1 MKEDLKINDRE
12 IAFDII
18 YKVIYD
24 DGYSNLLLKNTQL
37 DSRPFVTDLVY
48 GVIERKLTLEEMLR
62 VLSNK
67 KLEKTDKKAVVLI
80 YMGLYQLFYSNTK
93 DYAAIF
99 EVVELAK
106 KMLNKGAA
114 GFVNGILRSAQRM
127 GDDLISEVY
136 DKGWEYEYS
145 INHELLS
152 MIKENKANTLEILK
166 STFIPP
172 KVHLYVRRNMA
183 KIKATLESNE
193 IKFKEKE
200 DFLIIQNYR
209 HKALS
214 SFFINGDYTIMDYS
228 TSVVRGLASDDSID
242 TIFDMCAAP
251 GGKTL
256 LLADKFPNAQIKAS
270 DINKNRVTLLEN
282 NIRRWGLTNVTSEVH
297 DARNFDDKE
306 YDLVLC
312 DVLCSG
318 SGVISR
324 KPELKYKINYNMI
337 EELNAK
343 QIEILKNAVN
353 QSKKDKYV
361 IYSTCSILKRENRD
375 VVDRVAEENNLSIIK
390 DITIFPSKDSEGF
403 YACLLKKI

>member
-67 KLEKTDKKAVVLI
+67 DLEKIDEKVVVLI

-93 DYAAIF
+93 DYAAVF

-127 GDDLISEVY
+127 GDDLTNEVY
-136 DKGWEYEYS
+136 GKGWEYEYS

-152 MIKENKANTLEILK
+152 MIKENKANTLAILQA
-166 STFIPP
+166 TFTPP
-172 KVHLYVRRNMA
+172 KVHIYVRRNMA

-209 HKALS
+209 HSVLT
-214 SFFINGDYTIMDYS
+214 SFFINGDYTITDYS
-228 TSVVRGLASDDSID
+228 TSIVRGLAPDDSID

-270 DINKNRVTLLEN
+270 DINKNRVTLLIN
-282 NIRRWGLTNVTSEVH
+282 NIRRWGLTNVTCGVH
-297 DARNFDDKE
+297 DARNFDGKE

-343 QIEILKNAVN
+343 QIEILKNAAN
-353 QSKKDKYV
+353 QAKKDKYI

>member
-67 KLEKTDKKAVVLI
+67 DLEKIDKKAVVLI

-127 GDDLISEVY
+127 GDKLTNEVY
-136 DKGWEYEYS
+136 KKGWEYEFS
-145 INHELLS
+145 INNELLN
-152 MIKENKANTLEILK
+152 MIKENKADTLNILK

-172 KVHLYVRRNMA
+172 KVHIYVRKNMNQ
-183 KIKATLESNE
+183 IKEILELNE

-209 HKALS
+209 HKVLS
-214 SFFINGDYTIMDYS
+214 NFFINGDYTIMDYS
-228 TSVVRGLASDDSID
+228 TSVVRGLAPDDSID
-242 TIFDMCAAP
+242 TVFDMCAAP

-256 LLADKFPNAQIKAS
+256 LLADKFPNANIKAS

-282 NIRRWGLTNVTSEVH
+282 NIRRWGLTNVTCGVH
-297 DARNFDDKE
+297 DARNFDGKE

-353 QSKKDKYV
+353 QSKKTKFI
-361 IYSTCSILKRENRD
+361 IYSTCSILKRENRN

>member
-12 IAFDII
+12 VAFDII
-18 YKVIYD
+18 YRVIYD

-48 GVIERKLTLEEMLR
+48 GVVERKFTLEEMLKI
-62 VLSNK
+62 LSNK
-67 KLEKTDKKAVVLI
+67 DLEKIDQKVVVLI
-80 YMGLYQLFYSNTK
+80 YIGLYQLFYSNTK

-114 GFVNGILRSAQRM
+114 GFINGILRSAQRM
-127 GDDLISEVY
+127 GDDLLNKVY
-136 DKGWEYEYS
+136 GKGWEYEYS
-145 INHELLS
+145 INNELLS

-166 STFIPP
+166 ATFIPP
-172 KVHLYVRRNMA
+172 KVHIYVRKNMA
-183 KIKATLESNE
+183 KIKSRLESNE

-209 HKALS
+209 HSVLTN
-214 SFFINGDYTIMDYS
+214 FFRNGDYTIMDYS
-228 TSVVRGLASDDSID
+228 TSAVRELAPDNNFE

-256 LLADKFPNAQIKAS
+256 LLADKFPNAKIKAS

-282 NIRRWGLTNVTSEVH
+282 NIRRWGLTNVTCGVH
-297 DARNFDDKE
+297 DARNFDGNE

-324 KPELKYKINYNMI
+324 KPELKYKINYKMI
-337 EELNAK
+337 EELNVK

-353 QSKKDKYV
+353 QTKKDKYI

-375 VVDRVAEENNLSIIK
+375 IVDRVAGENNLSIIK
-390 DITIFPSKDSEGF
+390 DTTVFPSKDSEGF